1 MQSLRGGG
9 ENSTICLNRIIKF
22 NVVAVDNGV
31 SGKMETPFY
40 VLH

>member
-1 MQSLRGGG
+1 M
-9 ENSTICLNRIIKF
+9 EKIKIMNLNRIIKF
-22 NVVAVDNGV
+22 NVVDNGV